1 MERSARHFA
10 PGDLEVDTAP
20 GPRLIGL
27 CELPSRDYQ
36 VVTSP
41 TAQHWV
47 KQTGQ
52 AGAAASAASAIQGS
66 FAARRP
72 AGLRPP
78 QSRSR
83 TQLRDAIAVRI
94 YYRQPVLA

>member
-52 AGAAASAASAIQGS
+52 AGAAASAASAIQGLLCCQ
-66 FAARRP
+66 AAGR
-72 AGLRPP
+72 AAAATV
-78 QSRSR
+78 
-83 TQLRDAIAVRI
+83 TQQGAVAVRI